1 MIVPMPS
8 EKEMATALASMNDG
22 AAGQGQQMQ
31 EGQQGQFGQQYQQG
45 DVEQGGY
52 QRYPP
57 QQQGY

>member
-22 AAGQGQQMQ
+22 AAGQ
-31 EGQQGQFGQQYQQG
+31 GQQGQFGQQYQQG